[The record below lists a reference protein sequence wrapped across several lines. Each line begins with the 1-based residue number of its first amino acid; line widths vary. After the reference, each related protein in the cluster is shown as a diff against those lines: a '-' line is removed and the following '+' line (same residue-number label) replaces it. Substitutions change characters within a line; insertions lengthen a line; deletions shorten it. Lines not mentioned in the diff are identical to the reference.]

1 MLWRGLVCDT
11 ASNKINV
18 GKIKKVITEVTAKFK
33 ELNPEAMACKN
44 GDLIQKPHWQLREE
58 AETREAWNKMT
69 PEE

>member
-1 MLWRGLVCDT
+1 M
-11 ASNKINV
+11 
-18 GKIKKVITEVTAKFK
+18 TAKFK

-69 PEE
+69 PEEQEELKRVQHEEYLQS